1 MGWASGSRLM
11 SDLIESVKNN
21 VDNFESRV
29 DLYLEMIKNFEDADC
44 DTLDECL
51 GEDEAF
57 DEAWNRSFPENVYVM

>member
-57 DEAWNRSFPENVYVM
+57 DEAWNRSFPENVYVV

>member
-51 GEDEAF
+51 GEDEAY
-57 DEAWNRSFPENVYVM
+57 DEAWKRSFPDRI

>member
-1 MGWASGSRLM
+1 MGWAGGSRLM

-29 DLYLEMIKNFEDADC
+29 DLYPEMIKNFEDADC

-57 DEAWNRSFPENVYVM
+57 GEAWNRSFPETLV

>member
-57 DEAWNRSFPENVYVM
+57 DEAWNRSFPETLV